1 MVRTQSRFAFVAV
14 FPVLT
19 SVLFTPAPSLFIL
32 SYAPRRYG
40 GITEDLC
47 KISALQAYKPNLAGL
62 CVSLFNINFI
72 EPAQCVTIDI
82 DGSNPVEAFDCLFA
96 GTNAN
101 LSTSV
106 TSFEAIAGPG
116 TRYRINISA
125 SQASITTLLHQVEHG
140 ISPLTMTTSFQQR
153 LDALAGPINNVQ
165 LVTSWREKV
174 PVPVDRATHLRNVA
188 RLNAERNDILDAERN
203 DILDEAAVDAAL

>member
-1 MVRTQSRFAFVAV
+1 MVRIQSRFAFVAV
-14 FPVLT
+14 SPVLT
-19 SVLFTPAPSLFIL
+19 SALFTPAPSLIIL
-32 SYAPRRYG
+32 SYAPGRYG
-40 GITEDLC
+40 GDAEDLC
-47 KISALQAYKPNLAGL
+47 KIHALQAYKPNLAGL

-72 EPAQCVTIDI
+72 EPAQCVAIDI
-82 DGSNPVEAFDCLFA
+82 DGSNPVEAFDRLFA

-106 TSFEAIAGPG
+106 ASFKAIAGPERRYRRR
-116 TRYRINISA
+116 RYRIIISA
-125 SQASITTLLHQVEHG
+125 SQASITTLLHQVEHE
-140 ISPLTMTTSFQQR
+140 ISPLAMTTSFQQR

-188 RLNAERNDILDAERN
+188 RLNAERNDILD
-203 DILDEAAVDAAL
+203 EAAVDAAL